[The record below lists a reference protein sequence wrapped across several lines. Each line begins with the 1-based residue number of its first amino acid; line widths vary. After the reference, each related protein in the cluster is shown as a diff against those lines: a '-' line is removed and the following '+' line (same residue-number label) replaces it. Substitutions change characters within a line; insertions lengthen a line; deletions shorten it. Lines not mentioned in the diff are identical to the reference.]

1 MNKSDWIALGA
12 LLVAFVGLIPQFYQA
27 FSKKPKKKKTTSANK
42 VPLGKSNETP
52 TLETSK
58 DDITK
63 REPQPPM
70 IRILVFLVT
79 AIIIGLIELI
89 IFSAIA
95 HYFGVKVDL
104 NTMTLLWKIVF
115 YSLFVIP
122 GILFVYAFLV
132 FTTMFD
138 D

>member
-12 LLVAFVGLIPQFYQA
+12 LLVAFVGLIPQYYQA
-27 FSKKPKKKKTTSANK
+27 FSKRQKKKKNAPTTKDTSTK
-42 VPLGKSNETP
+42 PIETP
-52 TLETSK
+52 TTESSK
-58 DDITK
+58 EESTK

-70 IRILVFLVT
+70 IRILIFLVT

-89 IFSAIA
+89 IFSAVA
-95 HYFGVKVDL
+95 HYCGVKVDL
-104 NTMTLLWKIVF
+104 STMTLLWKIVF